1 MRGEGGTQQGR
12 EWRRRG
18 GEPLSVLLKQEEQT
32 LTRQETAGLAWG
44 KQLDWGPGMKGTGGW
59 GADVHSQA
67 GCPEVARIGSE
78 AHRGS
83 PGMCRAVM
91 RTCTGVCRGVCPS

>member
-32 LTRQETAGLAWG
+32 LTRQETAGLAWS
-44 KQLDWGPGMKGTGGW
+44 KQLDWGPGMKGTGLE

-67 GCPEVARIGSE
+67 GCPRLLGLGVRPTEGALGCAR
-78 AHRGS
+78 
-83 PGMCRAVM
+83 P
-91 RTCTGVCRGVCPS
+91 